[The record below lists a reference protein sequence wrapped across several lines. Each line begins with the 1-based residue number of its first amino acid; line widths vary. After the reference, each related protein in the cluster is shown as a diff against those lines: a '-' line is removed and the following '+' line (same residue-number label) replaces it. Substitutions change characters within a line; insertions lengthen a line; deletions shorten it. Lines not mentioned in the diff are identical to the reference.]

1 MSSITTIVI
10 SVLIGGLFLTGMYEF
25 ANSFQK
31 QYGGVTPENKFKDPT
46 GNLSSIVNNITVNVN
61 KMGQDIQTYS
71 FAGVVVGGALLL
83 INIGGFILEIPSVIN
98 GFVTSLTKG
107 TFLVNIPTWF
117 TTVISIIIIIVIV
130 MKVAAWATN
139 RGEI

>member
-1 MSSITTIVI
+1 
-10 SVLIGGLFLTGMYEF
+10 
-25 ANSFQK
+25 
-31 QYGGVTPENKFKDPT
+31 
-46 GNLSSIVNNITVNVN
+46 
-61 KMGQDIQTYS
+61 MGQDIQTYS